1 MKIFKLEKR
10 IEKNEKRGAR
20 GIVSKIDKKLK
31 TKKFNFDENPSD
43 DQKLA
48 SRARLTKNLGPA
60 RDLHR
65 CLEFYNNG
73 SL

>member
-60 RDLHR
+60 RDLHT

>member
-43 DQKLA
+43 D
-48 SRARLTKNLGPA
+48 
-60 RDLHR
+60 
-65 CLEFYNNG
+65 
-73 SL
+73 